1 MSRLFAI
8 LVFTG
13 LLSIQSFGQHH
24 RGYNDVFPSFGNFER
39 RGWIVSPAL
48 TYMLPQLK
56 APSERVFFP
65 GGAAYDID
73 YNPAGRVGV
82 GLEVGRFHV
91 IDNSNLISH
100 VQLNVGIKVLRGVE
114 RFEATLANET
124 GLLPGV
130 VRNEGAFSH
139 SYATMSF
146 IASNIQQFS
155 RTGFIQNSIGING
168 DYRIGAASTYNK
180 AGLPIDLATP
190 TQFIF
195 QANYSLG
202 IGFRVSGNILIVPSV
217 ETPIVNIYEYED
229 LKSTLKIFN
238 SRYRPFIFKVSVLAL
253 DNKPDRKCPK
263 RKVKRKTVE
272 QLFK

>member
-1 MSRLFAI
+1 MSRFFVTILFAS
-8 LVFTG
+8 
-13 LLSIQSFGQHH
+13 LLGFQSFGQHY

-39 RGWIVSPAL
+39 RGWVLSPSL

-56 APSERVFFP
+56 APSQRVYFQ

-82 GLEVGRFHV
+82 GLEVGRFHL
-91 IDNSNLISH
+91 IDNSQLISH
-100 VQLNVGIKVLRGVE
+100 VQLNMGIKVLRGVE
-114 RFEATLANET
+114 RFQATLANET
-124 GLLPGV
+124 SSLPGV
-130 VRNEGAFSH
+130 LQNEGAFSH

-146 IASNIQQFS
+146 AASNIQQFS

-168 DYRIGAASTYNK
+168 DYRIASASTYNK

-190 TQFIF
+190 SQFIF

-202 IGFRVSGNILIVPSV
+202 IGFRVSGNILVVPSL

-229 LKSTLKIFN
+229 LKSTLKVFN
-238 SRYRPFIFKVSVLAL
+238 SRYRPFILKVSVLML

-263 RKVKRKTVE
+263 KKVKRKTVE